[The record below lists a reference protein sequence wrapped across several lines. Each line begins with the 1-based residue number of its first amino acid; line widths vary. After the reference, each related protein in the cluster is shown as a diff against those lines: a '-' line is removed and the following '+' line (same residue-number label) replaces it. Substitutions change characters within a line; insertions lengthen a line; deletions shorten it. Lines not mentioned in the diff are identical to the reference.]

1 MENYILECC
10 VDSVESAIEAEK
22 GGANRIEL
30 CSALVIGGL
39 SPSKALFEKVKE
51 QVNIKI
57 HVLLRPR
64 FGDFCYTDFE
74 HEIIKQEIKMFKE
87 LGADGVVIGT
97 LKSDGS
103 LNLEQM
109 KELVEE
115 ADGMSI
121 TLHRAFDMCAD
132 PFRTLEEVKELGIH
146 TILTSGQ
153 KNSCIDGKDLLGQ
166 LIKKANREVDILI
179 GGGVDVSVIPALYES
194 TGATSYHM
202 SGKVTLDSEMQY
214 RKEDVSMGV
223 ACMSEYQVWR
233 TSAERVAQVKL
244 VLEEL

>member
-1 MENYILECC
+1 MKKYILECC
-10 VDSVESAIEAEK
+10 VDSVESAIEAQK

-39 SPSKALFEKVKE
+39 SPSKVLFEKVKE
-51 QVNIKI
+51 NVNIKI

-74 HEIIKQEIKMFKE
+74 HEIIKKEVRMFKE
-87 LGADGVVIGT
+87 LGADGVVIGA
-97 LKSDGS
+97 LKPDGC
-103 LNLEQM
+103 LNLKQM

-132 PFRTLEEVKELGIH
+132 PFKTLEEVKNLGIH

-153 KNSCIDGKDLLGQ
+153 KNSCIDGKELLGQ
-166 LIKKANREVDILI
+166 LVEKAGGEVDILI
-179 GGGVDVSVIPALYES
+179 GGGVDVSVIPSLYES
-194 TGATSYHM
+194 TKATSYHM

-223 ACMSEYQVWR
+223 ASMSEYQIWR
-233 TSAERVAQVKL
+233 TSAERVAQVKR
-244 VLEEL
+244 VLDKL